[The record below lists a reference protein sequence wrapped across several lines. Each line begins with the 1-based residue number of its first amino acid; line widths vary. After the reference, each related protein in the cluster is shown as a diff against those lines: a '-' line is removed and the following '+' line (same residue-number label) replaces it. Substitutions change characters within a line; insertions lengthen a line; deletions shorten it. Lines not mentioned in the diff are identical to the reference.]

1 MIWVKRIALAILALL
16 LLLVI
21 AVAVIL
27 YTPAG
32 LKVAS
37 WGAQKALPALSIGDT
52 TGSLLSGFQIDNV
65 RYQDS
70 SMDLAVKQLNLT
82 LDDRCLLTP
91 EICISDLGINGVT
104 FSMPKLP
111 PVTEPEQPSKPV
123 TKISLPIPIKV
134 DKVTLDHIDLDIL
147 ANKVSWQHFS
157 TAATVVGSHVTLK
170 PTDWENIK
178 LALAPAEKPVKLK
191 SKSKVNVKAKSDATV
206 ITLPDVVLPMSFNI
220 ERFTVKNFELVG
232 KTPQKVSLLELIAS
246 GKGSE
251 VNVEKLQINAPQ
263 ANLNA
268 KAQVTLAGDYPLT
281 LDADAKIAMKPINGH
296 RLTLKAHGSLQKL
309 LVDAQLKGKLD
320 AVIKGQLSPLKAD
333 FPFDVAVSSKHL
345 QWPIDKPAEFTVDN
359 TVIDAKGSLKGF
371 TFKANSSI
379 DGTPMPAVKLAL
391 NGKGDLNQV
400 DLSSLKINTLGG
412 VVTGNAQ
419 ANWKKLVSW
428 NGQLAF
434 ADIQPGLQ
442 WPAAKGNVSGK
453 LVTSGGLTKQGG
465 WFVKLPQLA
474 VDGTIMKQALTLVGQ
489 LDASDINGKGDSL
502 QVNTPGLTLKH
513 GPNGMMVKGQLDK
526 TWNMIANIDAPDLS
540 KSLAG
545 LHGAVKGDVKL
556 SGSMATPD
564 IKLDLQGD
572 DLGWQQLASLAS
584 FDLKGNVTPL
594 PAMKADISLT
604 AAKGKYGTTTLDD
617 LKILFKGTEQQ
628 HSLSVNAKGDPVG
641 ANLLI
646 DGAFNKQTGWQGTL
660 AKGDI
665 TTPVGDWVLNHP
677 TSIRYDLKTAMA
689 TVGAHCWQQGKAGIC
704 LTQDLTAGASG
715 QAQLAVRHFNFNLL
729 KPFLPP
735 ELKVNGELGA
745 NVDAKWAPKTA
756 PYVKANI
763 IMPAGG
769 ISQQVSSDE
778 QPLKL
783 GWDKVTLNA
792 DMQDNTLN
800 ANWLVAIKDNGDLS
814 GRATISNL
822 QGDKQI
828 NANVK
833 LDRFTLGF
841 LEPMIKDYHKFDGQV
856 DTNLTV
862 TGPILHP
869 AVNGL
874 LKVTKLEA
882 TGRKVP
888 LDIKNAD
895 IKLAFSGYNA
905 SLIGNIY
912 TPDGQLL
919 LRGTGNWQDMAAWK
933 TKLNIN
939 GKELKVSVPPMV
951 ALKVSPDLTIEASPT
966 AAEITGKI
974 GIPWGRITV
983 NQLPKSAVKVSKDQ
997 VILKDDLQ
1005 PLKAK
1010 SEVPFDIKTNIFV
1023 HIGDDVKLS
1032 AFGLKAGLLG
1042 DLNIRQAGKG
1052 PMIYGEVNIA
1062 KGSYYRALGQ
1072 ELLIRKGQ
1080 ILFNGPAEQPYL
1092 SIEAIRDPDNVED
1105 DVIAGVRVTGP
1116 ADKPEVNIF
1125 SDPAMPQQNA
1135 LSYILT
1141 GKNLDSE
1148 SSGDSNSAMTT
1159 ALIGMGLAQSGQL
1172 VGDVGEAVGVKD
1184 LSLSTSGAGDDSQ
1197 VTISGYIAPGL
1208 QVKYGVGIFNQV
1220 DEFTLRYRLMRN
1232 LYVEAV
1238 SGLDQA
1244 VDLLYQFEFN

>member
-1 MIWVKRIALAILALL
+1 MIWVKRISLAILAILL
-16 LLLVI
+16 FLVI

-32 LKVAS
+32 LKIAS
-37 WGAQKALPALSIGDT
+37 WGAQKALPTLSIGDT
-52 TGSLLSGFQIDNV
+52 KGSLFSGFQVDDV
-65 RYQDS
+65 RYHDDNMS
-70 SMDLAVKQLNLT
+70 LAVNQLNLT

-91 EICISDLGINGVT
+91 EICISDLGVKGVK

-111 PVTEPEQPSKPV
+111 PSTESEQPSKPV
-123 TKISLPIPIKV
+123 TEISLPIPIKV
-134 DKVTLDHIDLDIL
+134 DKVTLDNIDLDVL

-157 TAATVVGSHVTLK
+157 TAAIVVGSHVTLK
-170 PTDWENIK
+170 PTDWQGIK
-178 LALAPAEKPVKLK
+178 LALAPAAKVEKVKVK
-191 SKSKVNVKAKSDATV
+191 STTTVKNNSDSKA
-206 ITLPDVVLPMSFNI
+206 ITLPDIVLPMSFDI
-220 ERFTVKNFELVG
+220 ERFTVKDFELEG

-246 GKGSE
+246 GNKSKIKI
-251 VNVEKLQINAPQ
+251 EKLKIDAPQ

-281 LDADAKIAMKPINGH
+281 LEATAKIAMKPVSGH
-296 RLTLKAHGSLQKL
+296 QLALKASGSLQQL
-309 LVDAQLKGKLD
+309 LIDAQVKGKLD

-359 TVIDAKGSLKGF
+359 TIIDAKGSLKGF
-371 TFKANSSI
+371 TFKGKSSI
-379 DGTPMPAVKLAL
+379 DGTPMPAVKLTL
-391 NGKGDLNQV
+391 TGKGDLNQV
-400 DLSSLKINTLGG
+400 DLSSLKVHTLGG
-412 VVTGNAQ
+412 VISGNAQ
-419 ANWKKLVSW
+419 ANWKNVVNW

-434 ADIQPGLQ
+434 SNIQPGLQ

-453 LVTSGGLTKQGG
+453 FVTSGGLTKQGG
-465 WFVKLPQLA
+465 WFVKLPQLT
-474 VDGTIMKQALTLVGQ
+474 VDGTIMKQALTLAGK
-489 LDASDINGKGDSL
+489 LDASDRNGKGDL
-502 QVNTPGLTLKH
+502 QLNTPGLTLKH
-513 GPNGMMVKGQLDK
+513 GPNGMMVKGYLNK
-526 TWNMIANIDAPDLS
+526 TWDMVANIDAPDLA
-540 KSLAG
+540 KSLKG
-545 LHGAVKGDVKL
+545 LHGEVNGNVKL

-564 IKLDLQGD
+564 IKLDLQGNH
-572 DLGWQQLASLAS
+572 LGWQQLASLAS
-584 FDLKGNVTPL
+584 FDLKGDVTPL
-594 PAMKADISLT
+594 PSMKADVSLT
-604 AAKGKYGTTTLDD
+604 ATKGKYGTTTLDD
-617 LKILFKGTEQQ
+617 LNILFKGTEQK

-646 DGAFNKQTGWQGTL
+646 DGTFNKKTGWQGTL
-660 AKGDI
+660 TKGDI
-665 TTPVGDWVLNHP
+665 STPVGKWVLNHP
-677 TSIRYDLKTAMA
+677 TPIRYDLKTAMA

-704 LTQDLTAGASG
+704 LTQDLTAGAAG
-715 QAQLAVRHFNFNLL
+715 QAQLAIRQFNFELL

-735 ELKVNGELGA
+735 ELKLNGELGA
-745 NVDAKWAPKTA
+745 TVDAKWSPKTA

-763 IMPAGG
+763 TMPAGG
-769 ISQQVSSDE
+769 FSQLMSSDE

-783 GWDKVTLNA
+783 GWDKVTINA
-792 DMQDNTLN
+792 EMEDNALN

-814 GRATISNL
+814 GRAKITNL

-828 NANVK
+828 DANVK

-841 LEPMIKDYHKFDGQV
+841 LEPMIKDYHQFGGQV
-856 DTNLTV
+856 DTDLTV

-869 AVNGL
+869 KINGL
-874 LKVTKLEA
+874 LQVTKLEA

-888 LDIKNAD
+888 LDITNAD

-905 SLIGNIY
+905 SLIGNVY

-919 LRGTGNWQDMAAWK
+919 LRGTGDWQDMAAWK

-951 ALKVSPDLTIEASPT
+951 ALKISPDLTIEASPQ
-966 AAEITGKI
+966 AADITGKI

-983 NQLPKSAVKVSKDQ
+983 NQLPKSAVRVSKDQ
-997 VILKDDLQ
+997 VILKDNLQ
-1005 PLKAK
+1005 PLIKKKAT
-1010 SEVPFDIKTNIFV
+1010 PFDIKTNIYV

-1062 KGSYYRALGQ
+1062 KNSYYRALGQ

-1141 GKNLDSE
+1141 GKNLDAE

-1220 DEFTLRYRLMRN
+1220 DEFTLRYRLMKN

>member
-1 MIWVKRIALAILALL
+1 MIWVKRISLTILAILLL
-16 LLLVI
+16 LMI
-21 AVAVIL
+21 TVAVIL

-32 LKVAS
+32 LKIAS
-37 WGAQKALPALSIGDT
+37 WGAQKALPALSIGET
-52 TGSLLSGFQIDNV
+52 SGSLFRGFQVDNV

-70 SMDLAVKQLNLT
+70 HMNLAVKQLNLT

-91 EICISDLGINGVT
+91 EICISNVGVNGVK
-104 FSMPKLP
+104 FSMPTLP
-111 PVTEPEQPSKPV
+111 PTTEPEQSSKPV
-123 TKISLPIPIKV
+123 TEISLPIPIKV
-134 DKVTLDHIDLDIL
+134 DNVTLDNIDLDIL
-147 ANKVSWQHFS
+147 ENKVNWQHFS
-157 TAATVVGSHVTLK
+157 TAATIVGSHVTLK
-170 PTDWENIK
+170 PTDWDNIK
-178 LALAPAEKPVKLK
+178 LALAPAKKTVK
-191 SKSKVNVKAKSDATV
+191 SKSKQKVNVKAKSDATV
-206 ITLPDVVLPMSFNI
+206 ITLPNVVLPMSFDI
-220 ERFTVKNFELVG
+220 ERFTVKDFELEG
-232 KTPQKVSLLELIAS
+232 KTPQKVSLLDIIAS

-251 VNVEKLQINAPQ
+251 INLKKLQLDAPQ
-263 ANLNA
+263 ANLKA

-281 LDADAKIAMKPINGH
+281 LNADANIAMKPVSGQT
-296 RLTLKAHGSLQKL
+296 LTLKASGSLQKL
-309 LVDAQLKGKLD
+309 VVDAQLKGKLD
-320 AVIKGQLSPLKAD
+320 TIVKGQLSPLKAD
-333 FPFDVAVSSKHL
+333 FPFNMVISSRHL

-359 TVIDAKGSLKGF
+359 TNIDAKGSLNGF
-371 TFKANSSI
+371 SFKVKSNI
-379 DGTPMPAVKLAL
+379 DGKPIPAVKVVL
-391 NGKGDLNQV
+391 NGKGDLNKV

-412 VVTGNAQ
+412 IITGNAK
-419 ANWKKLVSW
+419 ASWKDLVNWS
-428 NGQLAF
+428 GQLAF
-434 ADIQPGLQ
+434 TDIQPGLQ
-442 WPAAKGNVSGK
+442 WPAAQGNVSGK
-453 LVTSGGLTKQGG
+453 LETSGGLTKQGG

-474 VDGTIMKQALTLVGQ
+474 VNGTIMKQALTLAGQ
-489 LDASDINGKGDSL
+489 LDASDINGKGDLL

-513 GPNGMMVKGQLDK
+513 GPNGMMVKGVLNK
-526 TWNMIANIDAPDLS
+526 TWNMVANIDAPNLS
-540 KSLAG
+540 KSLKG
-545 LHGAVKGDVKL
+545 LHGAVNGDVIL

-564 IKLDLQGD
+564 IKLDLQGN

-594 PAMKADISLT
+594 PDMKANVSLIAT
-604 AAKGKYGTTTLDD
+604 KGKYGTTTLDD
-617 LKILFKGTEQQ
+617 LNILFKGTEQQ
-628 HSLSVNAKGDPVG
+628 HSLTVTAKGEPVG
-641 ANLLI
+641 ASLLI
-646 DGAFNKQTGWQGTL
+646 NGDFNKKTGWKGTL
-660 AKGDI
+660 VKGDI
-665 TTPVGDWVLNHP
+665 NTPIGDWVLNHP
-677 TSIRYDLKTAMA
+677 TLISYDLKTAMA
-689 TVGAHCWQQGKAGIC
+689 NVGAHCWQQGQAGIC
-704 LTQDLTAGASG
+704 LTDDLNAGTSG
-715 QAQLAVRHFNFNLL
+715 QAQLAIRKFNFDLL
-729 KPFLPP
+729 KQFLPP
-735 ELKVNGELGA
+735 ELKVTGELGA
-745 NVDAKWAPKTA
+745 NVDAKWSPKTP
-756 PYVKANI
+756 PYLKANI

-769 ISQQVSSDE
+769 IRQQISDDE
-778 QPLKL
+778 PPLTL
-783 GWDKVTLNA
+783 GWDKVTVNA
-792 DMQDNTLN
+792 DMQDNVLN
-800 ANWLVAIKDNGDLS
+800 ASWLVAIKDNGDLS
-814 GRATISNL
+814 GRARITNL

-874 LKVTKLEA
+874 LQVSKLEA

-888 LDIKNAD
+888 LDIQNAE
-895 IKLAFSGYNA
+895 IKLAFNGYNA
-905 SLIGNIY
+905 NLIGNIY

-919 LRGTGNWQDMAAWK
+919 LRGTGDWQDMKAWK

-951 ALKVSPDLTIEASPT
+951 TLKVSPDLTIEATPT
-966 AAEITGKI
+966 MAEITGKI

-983 NQLPKSAVKVSKDQ
+983 NQLPKSAVRVSKDQ
-997 VILKDDLQ
+997 VILKDNMQ
-1005 PLKAK
+1005 PLKEK

-1042 DLNIRQAGKG
+1042 DLNVRQAGKG

-1062 KGSYYRALGQ
+1062 KDSYYRALGQ

-1092 SIEAIRDPDNVED
+1092 SIEAIRDPNNVED

-1148 SSGDSNSAMTT
+1148 NSGDSNSAMTT

>member
-16 LLLVI
+16 LFLVI

-37 WGAQKALPALSIGDT
+37 WGAQKALPALSIGT
-52 TGSLLSGFQIDNV
+52 TKGSLLSGFQVDDV

-70 SMDLAVKQLNLT
+70 NMNLAVKQLHLT
-82 LDDRCLLTP
+82 LDERCLLTP
-91 EICISDLGINGVT
+91 EICISDLGVKGVK

-111 PVTEPEQPSKPV
+111 PATEPEQPSEPV
-123 TKISLPIPIKV
+123 TEISLPVPIKI
-134 DKVTLDHIDLDIL
+134 DKVTLDNIDLDIL
-147 ANKVSWQHFS
+147 ANKVSWQHFA

-170 PTDWENIK
+170 PTDWQNIK
-178 LALAPAEKPVKLK
+178 LALAPAEKSDKAK
-191 SKSKVNVKAKSDATV
+191 SKPAAKIKAKSDTTA
-206 ITLPDVVLPMSFNI
+206 ITLPDVVLPMSFDI
-220 ERFTVKNFELVG
+220 ERFTIKNFELVG

-251 VNVEKLQINAPQ
+251 INVEKLQVNAPQ
-263 ANLNA
+263 ADLNA

-281 LDADAKIAMKPINGH
+281 LNANAKIAMKPVNGH
-296 RLTLKAHGSLQKL
+296 QLTLKASGSLQKL

-333 FPFDVAVSSKHL
+333 FPFDVAMSSKHL
-345 QWPIDKPAEFTVDN
+345 QWPIDKSAEFTVDN
-359 TVIDAKGSLKGF
+359 TIIDAKGSLKGF
-371 TFKANSSI
+371 TFKAKSSI

-391 NGKGDLNQV
+391 NGKGDLNKV

-412 VVTGNAQ
+412 VITGNAQ
-419 ANWKKLVSW
+419 ADWQKLVTW

-434 ADIQPGLQ
+434 ANIQPGLQ

-453 LVTSGGLTKQGG
+453 FVTSGGLTKQGG
-465 WFVKLPQLA
+465 WFVKLPQLDI
-474 VDGTIMKQALTLVGQ
+474 DGIIMKQALTLVGK
-489 LDASDINGKGDSL
+489 LDASDVNGKGDL
-502 QVNTPGLTLKH
+502 LRVNTPGLTLKH
-513 GPNGMMVKGQLDK
+513 GPNGMVVKGQLDK
-526 TWNMIANIDAPDLS
+526 AWNMIAKIDAPDLS
-540 KSLAG
+540 KSLKG
-545 LHGAVKGDVKL
+545 LHGAVNGDVKL

-564 IKLDLQGD
+564 IKLDLQGN
-572 DLGWQQLASLAS
+572 DLGWQQLAQLAS
-584 FDLKGNVTPL
+584 FDLKGDVTPL
-594 PAMKADISLT
+594 PDMKANISLT

-617 LKILFKGTEQQ
+617 LKVLFKGTEQK
-628 HSLSVNAKGDPVG
+628 HSLSVNAKGEPVG

-646 DGAFNKQTGWQGTL
+646 DGSFNKKTGWQGTL

-665 TTPVGDWVLNHP
+665 STPVGDWVLNHTTP
-677 TSIRYDLKTAMA
+677 IRYDLKTAMA
-689 TVGAHCWQQGKAGIC
+689 TVGAHCWQQGQAAIC

-715 QAQLAVRHFNFNLL
+715 QAKLAIRKFNFDLL

-745 NVDAKWAPKTA
+745 NVDAKWSPKAA
-756 PYVKANI
+756 PYLKANI
-763 IMPAGG
+763 IMPAGRM
-769 ISQQVSSDE
+769 SQQVSSDE
-778 QPLKL
+778 QPLVL
-783 GWDKVTLNA
+783 GWNKVTVNA
-792 DMQDNTLN
+792 EMQDNTLN
-800 ANWLVAIKDNGDLS
+800 TNWLVAIKNNGNLS
-814 GRATISNL
+814 GQAKITNL

-841 LEPMIKDYHKFDGQV
+841 LEPMIKDYHKFGGQV
-856 DTNLTV
+856 DTNLSV

-869 AVNGL
+869 KVNGL
-874 LKVTKLEA
+874 LQVTKLEA

-888 LDIKNAD
+888 LDVKNAD
-895 IKLAFSGYNA
+895 IKLAFNGYNA
-905 SLIGNIY
+905 NLIGNIY

-919 LRGTGNWQDMAAWK
+919 LRGSGDWQDMAAWK

-939 GKELKVSVPPMV
+939 GKELKVSMPPMV
-951 ALKVSPDLTIEASPT
+951 ALKVSPDLTIEATPT
-966 AAEITGKI
+966 SAEITGKI

-997 VILKDDLQ
+997 VILKDNLQ
-1005 PLKAK
+1005 PVIEK
-1010 SEVPFDIKTNIFV
+1010 STVPFDIKTNIFV
-1023 HIGDDVKLS
+1023 HIGDDVKLA

-1042 DLNIRQAGKG
+1042 DLNVRQNGKG

-1072 ELLIRKGQ
+1072 ELSIRKGQ

-1141 GKNLDSE
+1141 GKNLDAE
-1148 SSGDSNSAMTT
+1148 SSGDSSSAMTT

-1220 DEFTLRYRLMRN
+1220 DEFTLRYKLMRN

>member
-1 MIWVKRIALAILALL
+1 MIWVKRISLTILAILLF
-16 LLLVI
+16 LVI
-21 AVAVIL
+21 TIAVIL

-32 LKVAS
+32 LKFAS

-52 TGSLLSGFQIDNV
+52 SGSLLRGFQVDNV

-70 SMDLAVKQLNLT
+70 NMNLAVKQLNLT
-82 LDDRCLLTP
+82 LDDSCLLTP
-91 EICISDLGINGVT
+91 EICISDVGVNGVK
-104 FSMPKLP
+104 FSMPTLP
-111 PVTEPEQPSKPV
+111 PATEPEQPSKPV
-123 TKISLPIPIKV
+123 TEISLPIPIKV
-134 DKVTLDHIDLDIL
+134 DHVTLDNIDLDIL
-147 ANKVSWQHFS
+147 SNKVNWQHFS
-157 TAATVVGSHVTLK
+157 TAATVIGSHVTLK
-170 PTDWENIK
+170 PTDWDNIK
-178 LALAPAEKPVKLK
+178 LALAPAEKPVK
-191 SKSKVNVKAKSDATV
+191 SKAKPKVNVKAKSDATV
-206 ITLPDVVLPMSFNI
+206 ITLPDVVLPMSFDI
-220 ERFTVKNFELVG
+220 ERFTVKNFELEG
-232 KTPQKVSLLELIAS
+232 KTPQKVSLLEVIAS

-251 VNVEKLQINAPQ
+251 INLKKLQLDAPQ

-281 LDADAKIAMKPINGH
+281 LNADANIAMKPVSGQT
-296 RLTLKAHGSLQKL
+296 LTLKASGSLQKL
-309 LVDAQLKGKLD
+309 VIDAQLKGKLD
-320 AVIKGQLSPLKAD
+320 AIVKGKLSPLKAD
-333 FPFDVAVSSKHL
+333 FPFDVAISSQHL
-345 QWPIDKPAEFTVDN
+345 QWPIDKPAEFTVDK
-359 TVIDAKGSLKGF
+359 TIIDAKGSLNGF
-371 TFKANSSI
+371 TFNAKSNI
-379 DGTPMPAVKLAL
+379 NGKPIPAVMFAL
-391 NGKGDLNQV
+391 NGKGDLNKV

-412 VVTGNAQ
+412 VISGNAK
-419 ANWKKLVSW
+419 ASWKDLVNWS
-428 NGQLAF
+428 GQLQF

-442 WPAAKGNVSGK
+442 WPAAQGNVSGK
-453 LVTSGGLTKQGG
+453 LATSGGLTKQGG

-474 VDGTIMKQALTLVGQ
+474 VNGTIMKQALTLVGK
-489 LDASDINGKGDSL
+489 LDASDANGKGDL
-502 QVNTPGLTLKH
+502 LRVNTPGLTLKH
-513 GPNGMMVKGQLDK
+513 GPNGMVVKGQLDK
-526 TWNMIANIDAPDLS
+526 TWNMVANIDAPNLS
-540 KSLAG
+540 KSLKG
-545 LHGAVKGDVKL
+545 LHGAVNGNVML

-564 IKLDLQGD
+564 IKLDLQGN

-594 PAMKADISLT
+594 PDMKADVSLT

-628 HSLSVNAKGDPVG
+628 HSLSVNAKGEPVG
-641 ANLLI
+641 ANILI
-646 DGAFNKQTGWQGTL
+646 NGDFNKKTGWKGTL
-660 AKGDI
+660 VKGDI
-665 TTPVGDWVLNHP
+665 STPLGDWVLNHP
-677 TSIRYDLKTAMA
+677 TLIRYDLKTAMA
-689 TVGAHCWQQGKAGIC
+689 TVGAHCWQQGQAGIC
-704 LTQDLTAGASG
+704 LTNDLSAGTSG
-715 QAQLAVRHFNFNLL
+715 QAQLAIRKFNFDLL

-735 ELKVNGELGA
+735 ELKVTGELGA
-745 NVDAKWAPKTA
+745 NVDAKWSPKTA
-756 PYVKANI
+756 PYLKANI

-769 ISQQVSSDE
+769 FSQQISSDE
-778 QPLKL
+778 QPLTL
-783 GWDKVTLNA
+783 GWDKVTVNA
-792 DMQDNTLN
+792 DMQDNVLN
-800 ANWLVAIKDNGDLS
+800 ANWLVAIKNNGDLS
-814 GRATISNL
+814 GRAKITNL

-869 AVNGL
+869 AINGL
-874 LKVTKLEA
+874 LQVSQLEA

-895 IKLAFSGYNA
+895 IKLAFNGYNA
-905 SLIGNIY
+905 NLIGNIY

-919 LRGTGNWQDMAAWK
+919 LRGTGDWQNMKAWK

-966 AAEITGKI
+966 MAEITGKI

-983 NQLPKSAVKVSKDQ
+983 NQLPKSAVRVSKDQ
-997 VILKDDLQ
+997 VILKDDMQ
-1005 PLKAK
+1005 PLKEK
-1010 SEVPFDIKTNIFV
+1010 PEVPFDIKTNIFV

-1032 AFGLKAGLLG
+1032 AFGLKASLLG
-1042 DLNIRQAGKG
+1042 DLNVRQAGKG

-1092 SIEAIRDPDNVED
+1092 SIEAIRDPDNVEN

-1148 SSGDSNSAMTT
+1148 NSDGSNSAMTT

-1220 DEFTLRYRLMRN
+1220 DEFTLRYRLLQN

-1238 SGLDQA
+1238 SGLDQT

>member
-1 MIWVKRIALAILALL
+1 MIWVKRISLTLLAILLF
-16 LLLVI
+16 LVI
-21 AVAVIL
+21 AIVVIL

-32 LKVAS
+32 LKFAS
-37 WGAQKALPALSIGDT
+37 WGAQKALPTLSIGET
-52 TGSLLSGFQIDNV
+52 SGSLLRGFQVDNV

-70 SMDLAVKQLNLT
+70 NMNLAVNRLNLT

-91 EICISDLGINGVT
+91 EICISNVGVNGVK
-104 FSMPKLP
+104 FSMPTLP
-111 PVTEPEQPSKPV
+111 PTTEPEQPSKPV
-123 TKISLPIPIKV
+123 TEISLPIPIKV
-134 DKVTLDHIDLDIL
+134 DHVTLDNIDLDIL
-147 ANKVSWQHFS
+147 SNKVNWQHFS
-157 TAATVVGSHVTLK
+157 TAATVIGSHVILK
-170 PTDWENIK
+170 PTDWDNIK
-178 LALAPAEKPVKLK
+178 LALAPAKKPVK
-191 SKSKVNVKAKSDATV
+191 SKAKPKVKVKAKSDATV
-206 ITLPDVVLPMSFNI
+206 ITLPDVVLPMSFDI
-220 ERFTVKNFELVG
+220 ERFTIKNFELEG
-232 KTPQKVSLLELIAS
+232 KTPQKVSLLEVIAS

-251 VNVEKLQINAPQ
+251 INLKKLQLDAPQ
-263 ANLNA
+263 ANLKA
-268 KAQVTLAGDYPLT
+268 QAQVTLAGDYPLT
-281 LDADAKIAMKPINGH
+281 LNADANIAMKPVSGQT
-296 RLTLKAHGSLQKL
+296 LTLKASGSLQKL
-309 LVDAQLKGKLD
+309 VVDAQLKGKLD
-320 AVIKGQLSPLKAD
+320 AIVKGKLSPLKAD
-333 FPFDVAVSSKHL
+333 FPFDVAISSQHL
-345 QWPIDKPAEFTVDN
+345 QWPIDKSAEFTVDKTN
-359 TVIDAKGSLKGF
+359 IDAKGSLNGF
-371 TFKANSSI
+371 TFNAKSNI
-379 DGTPMPAVKLAL
+379 DGKPMPAVKFAL
-391 NGKGDLNQV
+391 NGKGDLNKV

-412 VVTGNAQ
+412 VITGNAK
-419 ANWKKLVSW
+419 ASWKDLVNWS
-428 NGQLAF
+428 GQLEF

-442 WPAAKGNVSGK
+442 WPAAQGNVSGK
-453 LVTSGGLTKQGG
+453 LDTSGGLTKQGG

-474 VDGTIMKQALTLVGQ
+474 VNGTIMKQTLTLVGKV
-489 LDASDINGKGDSL
+489 DASDVNGKGDL
-502 QVNTPGLTLKH
+502 LRVNTPGLTLKH
-513 GPNGMMVKGQLDK
+513 GPNGMMVKGELNK
-526 TWNMIANIDAPDLS
+526 TWNMVANINAPNLS
-540 KSLAG
+540 KSLKG
-545 LHGAVKGDVKL
+545 LHGAVNGDVML

-564 IKLDLQGD
+564 VKLDLQGN

-584 FDLKGNVTPL
+584 FNLKGNVTPL
-594 PAMKADISLT
+594 PDMKANVSLT
-604 AAKGKYGTTTLDD
+604 AAKGKYGTTSLDD
-617 LKILFKGTEQQ
+617 LNILFKGTEQQ

-646 DGAFNKQTGWQGTL
+646 NGDFNKKTGWKGTL
-660 AKGDI
+660 VKGDI
-665 TTPVGDWVLNHP
+665 STPVGNWVLNHP
-677 TSIRYDLKTAMA
+677 TLIRYDLKTAMA
-689 TVGAHCWQQGKAGIC
+689 NVGAHCWQQGQAGIC
-704 LTQDLTAGASG
+704 LTNDLSAGASG
-715 QAQLAVRHFNFNLL
+715 QAQLAIRKFNFDLL

-735 ELKVNGELGA
+735 ELKLTGELGA
-745 NVDAKWAPKTA
+745 NVDAKWAPKA
-756 PYVKANI
+756 PPYLKANI

-769 ISQQVSSDE
+769 IRQQMSSDE
-778 QPLKL
+778 QPLTL
-783 GWDKVTLNA
+783 GWDKVTVNA
-792 DMQDNTLN
+792 DMQDNVLN
-800 ANWLVAIKDNGDLS
+800 ANWLVAIKNNGDLS
-814 GRATISNL
+814 GRARITNL

-874 LKVTKLEA
+874 LQVSKLEA

-895 IKLAFSGYNA
+895 IKLAFNGYNA
-905 SLIGNIY
+905 TLMGNIY

-919 LRGTGNWQDMAAWK
+919 LRGTGDWQDMKAWK

-951 ALKVSPDLTIEASPT
+951 ALKISPDLTIEASPT
-966 AAEITGKI
+966 MAEITGKI

-983 NQLPKSAVKVSKDQ
+983 NQLPKSAVRVSKDQ
-997 VILKDDLQ
+997 VILKDDMQ
-1005 PLKAK
+1005 PLKEK

-1042 DLNIRQAGKG
+1042 DLNVRQAGKG

-1072 ELLIRKGQ
+1072 ELSIRKGQ

-1184 LSLSTSGAGDDSQ
+1184 LSLSTAGAGDDSQ

-1220 DEFTLRYRLMRN
+1220 DEFTLRYRLLRN

-1238 SGLDQA
+1238 SGLDQT

>member
-1 MIWVKRIALAILALL
+1 
-16 LLLVI
+16 
-21 AVAVIL
+21 
-27 YTPAG
+27 
-32 LKVAS
+32 
-37 WGAQKALPALSIGDT
+37 
-52 TGSLLSGFQIDNV
+52 
-65 RYQDS
+65 
-70 SMDLAVKQLNLT
+70 
-82 LDDRCLLTP
+82 
-91 EICISDLGINGVT
+91 
-104 FSMPKLP
+104 
-111 PVTEPEQPSKPV
+111 
-123 TKISLPIPIKV
+123 
-134 DKVTLDHIDLDIL
+134 
-147 ANKVSWQHFS
+147 
-157 TAATVVGSHVTLK
+157 
-170 PTDWENIK
+170 
-178 LALAPAEKPVKLK
+178 
-191 SKSKVNVKAKSDATV
+191 
-206 ITLPDVVLPMSFNI
+206 
-220 ERFTVKNFELVG
+220 
-232 KTPQKVSLLELIAS
+232 
-246 GKGSE
+246 
-251 VNVEKLQINAPQ
+251 
-263 ANLNA
+263 
-268 KAQVTLAGDYPLT
+268 
-281 LDADAKIAMKPINGH
+281 
-296 RLTLKAHGSLQKL
+296 
-309 LVDAQLKGKLD
+309 
-320 AVIKGQLSPLKAD
+320 
-333 FPFDVAVSSKHL
+333 
-345 QWPIDKPAEFTVDN
+345 
-359 TVIDAKGSLKGF
+359 
-371 TFKANSSI
+371 
-379 DGTPMPAVKLAL
+379 
-391 NGKGDLNQV
+391 
-400 DLSSLKINTLGG
+400 
-412 VVTGNAQ
+412 
-419 ANWKKLVSW
+419 
-428 NGQLAF
+428 
-434 ADIQPGLQ
+434 
-442 WPAAKGNVSGK
+442 
-453 LVTSGGLTKQGG
+453 
-465 WFVKLPQLA
+465 
-474 VDGTIMKQALTLVGQ
+474 
-489 LDASDINGKGDSL
+489 
-502 QVNTPGLTLKH
+502 
-513 GPNGMMVKGQLDK
+513 
-526 TWNMIANIDAPDLS
+526 
-540 KSLAG
+540 
-545 LHGAVKGDVKL
+545 
-556 SGSMATPD
+556 
-564 IKLDLQGD
+564 
-572 DLGWQQLASLAS
+572 
-584 FDLKGNVTPL
+584 
-594 PAMKADISLT
+594 
-604 AAKGKYGTTTLDD
+604 
-617 LKILFKGTEQQ
+617 
-628 HSLSVNAKGDPVG
+628 
-641 ANLLI
+641 
-646 DGAFNKQTGWQGTL
+646 
-660 AKGDI
+660 
-665 TTPVGDWVLNHP
+665 
-677 TSIRYDLKTAMA
+677 
-689 TVGAHCWQQGKAGIC
+689 
-704 LTQDLTAGASG
+704 
-715 QAQLAVRHFNFNLL
+715 
-729 KPFLPP
+729 
-735 ELKVNGELGA
+735 
-745 NVDAKWAPKTA
+745 
-756 PYVKANI
+756 
-763 IMPAGG
+763 
-769 ISQQVSSDE
+769 
-778 QPLKL
+778 
-783 GWDKVTLNA
+783 
-792 DMQDNTLN
+792 MQDNTLN